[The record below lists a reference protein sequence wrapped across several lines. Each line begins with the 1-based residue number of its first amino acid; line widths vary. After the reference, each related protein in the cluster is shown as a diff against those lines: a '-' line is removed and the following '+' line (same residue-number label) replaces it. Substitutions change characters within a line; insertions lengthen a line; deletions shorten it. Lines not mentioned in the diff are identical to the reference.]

1 MGNRNRSIKIIF
13 VIILVINIIL
23 VDVST
28 NFAQIDINKINI
40 STAIEETGKVMYKN
54 TPDPGVGTLSG
65 EWTILSLARSGHKV
79 PKSYYDKYYENVV
92 KKLKECN
99 GNLHKI
105 KYTEYSRVILGLT
118 SIGKDVTNVGGYNLL
133 EKLADFNKVIK
144 QGINGPIFAL
154 IALDTNNYEIPI
166 VKNVEVQ
173 TTRDMLIDYILNKE
187 IKKGTNEAGGWALTG
202 DIPDPDI
209 TAMALQ
215 SLAKY
220 KGEERVKPYIDR
232 ALNVLSNL
240 QLETGEYTSWGTTNS
255 ESIAQVIVALTA
267 LDIDPAKDNR
277 FIKQGDQ
284 WLISAIMGFYIEG
297 GGFRHVKDK
306 EIDAM
311 ATDQGMYAIAAYDR
325 FVKDKKRLYDMTDAK
340 ETLNTGEIS
349 NPTDENEKDDE
360 KKDEDYN
367 TNKNETSTDKNSS
380 SLTNTNKNEN
390 YNKKNNNTTSTNKQ
404 QKSNINKINN
414 SSKSNAKQKKEV
426 NNSKPVI
433 AKVLYTGEK
442 NSLIKNDKQVV
453 SIQFNEDIA
462 VPKVEFNNET
472 IIYYSNEL
480 SNESNV
486 STYIGIFNK
495 KITLEEL
502 NDINKYMFNKSTTS
516 EFITFGDINGDNIV
530 NAQDFMNITEV
541 ILGNRDTQDD
551 KEIISMNV
559 NGDSKIDNADII
571 EIVDRYINEKQCSIV
586 NKFKN

>member
-28 NFAQIDINKINI
+28 NFAQIDINKIDI
-40 STAIEETGKVMYKN
+40 STAIEDTGRVMYKN
-54 TPDPGVGTLSG
+54 TPDPAVGTLSG

-92 KKLKECN
+92 EKLKECN

-133 EKLADFNKVIK
+133 EKLSDFKKVIK

-166 VKNVEVQ
+166 VNNVEVQ

-220 KGEERVKPYIDR
+220 KEEERVKPYIDR

-267 LDIDPAKDNR
+267 LGIDPAEDNR
-277 FIKQGDQ
+277 FIKPGDQ
-284 WLISAIMGFYIEG
+284 WLISAIMGFYVEG
-297 GGFRHVKDK
+297 GGFKHVKDK

-325 FVKDKKRLYDMTDAK
+325 FVKDKNRLYDMTDAK

-349 NPTDENEKDDE
+349 NSTNENEKDDE
-360 KKDEDYN
+360 KKDEGYNSN
-367 TNKNETSTDKNSS
+367 TNGTSTDKNSS
-380 SLTNTNKNEN
+380 SSTNKN
-390 YNKKNNNTTSTNKQ
+390 KNTNSSKQNNTISTNKQ
-404 QKSNINKINN
+404 QASNTNKIKNL
-414 SSKSNAKQKKEV
+414 SKSNAKEKKEK

-442 NSLIKNDKQVV
+442 NSLITNDKQVV

-480 SNESNV
+480 SNESNAA
-486 STYIGIFNK
+486 TYIGMFDK
-495 KITLEEL
+495 KIALEEL
-502 NDINKYMFNKSTTS
+502 NDINKYMFNKNTTS
-516 EFITFGDINGDNIV
+516 EFITFGDVNGDNVV
-530 NAQDFMNITEV
+530 NAQDFINITGV
-541 ILGNRDTQDD
+541 ILGNRETQDD

-559 NGDSKIDNADII
+559 NGDSKIDNADIV

-586 NKFKN
+586 NKLEN

>member
-1 MGNRNRSIKIIF
+1 MGNRNKLIKIILS
-13 VIILVINIIL
+13 IILVISMIL
-23 VDVST
+23 VNIPI
-28 NFAQIDINKINI
+28 NFAQVDINKIDI
-40 STAIEETGKVMYKN
+40 PSAIEQTGRVMYKN
-54 TPDPGVGTLSG
+54 TPDPEVGTLSG

-133 EKLADFNKVIK
+133 EKLADFNRVIK

-166 VKNVEVQ
+166 VNNVEVQ

-220 KGEERVKPYIDR
+220 KEEDRVKPYIDR

-277 FIKQGDQ
+277 FIKRGNQ

-325 FVKDKKRLYDMTDAK
+325 FVKDKNRLYDMTDAK

-349 NPTDENEKDDE
+349 NSTTENEKDEE
-360 KKDEDYN
+360 KKDEGSNLN
-367 TNKNETSTDKNSS
+367 TNGISTDKNSNS
-380 SLTNTNKNEN
+380 SINTNGNVN
-390 YNKKNNNTTSTNKQ
+390 LNKKNNTITTNKQ
-404 QKSNINKINN
+404 QASNTNKIKN
-414 SSKSNAKQKKEV
+414 SSKSNAKEKKET

-433 AKVLYTGEK
+433 AKVLYVGEK
-442 NSLIKNDKQVV
+442 NSLITDNKQVV

-462 VPKVEFNNET
+462 VPKIEFNNET

-486 STYIGIFNK
+486 PTYIGIFDK
-495 KITLEEL
+495 KIALEEL
-502 NDINKYMFNKSTTS
+502 NDINKYMFNKNTTS
-516 EFITFGDINGDNIV
+516 EFITFGDVNGDNVV
-530 NAQDFMNITEV
+530 NAQDFINITSV
-541 ILGNRDTQDD
+541 ILGKRETQDD
-551 KEIISMNV
+551 KEIIAMNV
-559 NGDSKIDNADII
+559 NGDSKIDNADIV
-571 EIVDRYINEKQCSIV
+571 EIVDRYINQKQCSIV
-586 NKFKN
+586 NKLEN

>member
-1 MGNRNRSIKIIF
+1 MGNRNRSIKTIF
-13 VIILVINIIL
+13 VIILVISIIL

-40 STAIEETGKVMYKN
+40 STAIEQTGKVMYKN

-166 VKNVEVQ
+166 VNNVGVQ

-220 KGEERVKPYIDR
+220 KEEERVKPYIDR

-349 NPTDENEKDDE
+349 KPTDENEKDDE

-404 QKSNINKINN
+404 QKSNINKIKN
-414 SSKSNAKQKKEV
+414 SSKPNAKQKKEA

-433 AKVLYTGEK
+433 AKVLYTGEE

-486 STYIGIFNK
+486 STYIGMFNK

-559 NGDSKIDNADII
+559 NGDSKIDNEDII

>member
-28 NFAQIDINKINI
+28 NFAQIDINKIDI
-40 STAIEETGKVMYKN
+40 STAIEDTGRVMYKN
-54 TPDPGVGTLSG
+54 TPDPAVGTLSG

-92 KKLKECN
+92 EKLKECN

-133 EKLADFNKVIK
+133 EKLSDFKKVIK

-166 VKNVEVQ
+166 VNNVEVQ

-220 KGEERVKPYIDR
+220 KEEERVKPYIDR

-267 LDIDPAKDNR
+267 LGIDPAEDNR
-277 FIKQGDQ
+277 FIKPGDQ
-284 WLISAIMGFYIEG
+284 WLISAIMGFYVEG
-297 GGFRHVKDK
+297 GGFKHVKDK

-325 FVKDKKRLYDMTDAK
+325 FVKDKNRLYDMTDAK

-349 NPTDENEKDDE
+349 NSTNENEKDDE
-360 KKDEDYN
+360 KKDEGYNSN
-367 TNKNETSTDKNSS
+367 TNGTSTDKNSS
-380 SLTNTNKNEN
+380 SSTNKN
-390 YNKKNNNTTSTNKQ
+390 KNTNSSKQNNTISTNKQ
-404 QKSNINKINN
+404 QASNTNKIKNL
-414 SSKSNAKQKKEV
+414 SKSNAKEKKEK

-442 NSLIKNDKQVV
+442 NSLITNDKQVV

-480 SNESNV
+480 SNESNAA
-486 STYIGIFNK
+486 TYIGMFDK
-495 KITLEEL
+495 KISLKEL
-502 NDINKYMFNKSTTS
+502 NDINKYMFNKNTTS
-516 EFITFGDINGDNIV
+516 EFITFGDVNGDNVV
-530 NAQDFMNITEV
+530 NAQDFINITGV
-541 ILGNRDTQDD
+541 ILGNRETQDD

-559 NGDSKIDNADII
+559 NGDSKIDNADIV

-586 NKFKN
+586 NKLEN